1 MSTNKWLSAFV
12 DTRSMWLVMLAT
24 AAWLSA
30 TAGIRPLMLPDEGR
44 YVGIAWEIL
53 TTGDWL
59 VPRLDGMPFFHKPPL
74 FYWLTTL
81 SLSLFGAH
89 ELPARAASLVA
100 SLFAAVGLYWFVRR
114 YRDSQLATLS
124 IVILVTQPIFYAG
137 SQFANLD
144 MLVASLI
151 TLTILAGA
159 DAILRLEEKLP
170 YRAVLAISYV
180 FAALGILAKG
190 LIGIVLPGGVLL
202 LWLLWRRAWRSLPA
216 IFWLPGTLLLLLI
229 ALPWFFWMQHSYP
242 GFFDYFVVY
251 HHFRRFSETG
261 FNNQMAFWF
270 YIPVIFLATLPWSPW
285 FARAFVQVDHGD
297 AGRVGLRSLMV
308 IWFLFIVVFFS
319 LPSSKLLGYILPATP
334 PFAYLIAESFSH
346 WLDRDRTRALR
357 WYVGSLSLASIACVA
372 LVVGV
377 ALADKVS
384 AKSLASKASPLLQP
398 PDQVVLVDQYPYD
411 LPFYLQARKPAWV
424 VSDWQDP
431 EIAKRDNWRKELA
444 DAGEFDHASRQAVL
458 LTPAEFAARL
468 CSSAAGVLWIW
479 GKPSA
484 PELLPWL
491 QQQPVFTADQRHA
504 LWRLQPAALRKFC
517 GEKPSNG

>member
-1 MSTNKWLSAFV
+1 
-12 DTRSMWLVMLAT
+12 
-24 AAWLSA
+24 
-30 TAGIRPLMLPDEGR
+30 
-44 YVGIAWEIL
+44 
-53 TTGDWL
+53 
-59 VPRLDGMPFFHKPPL
+59 
-74 FYWLTTL
+74 L

-229 ALPWFFWMQHSYP
+229 ALPWFFFALPWFFWMQHSYP

-261 FNNQMAFWF
+261 FNNQMAFC
-270 YIPVIFLATLPWSPW
+270 IF
-285 FARAFVQVDHGD
+285 R
-297 AGRVGLRSLMV
+297 
-308 IWFLFIVVFFS
+308 
-319 LPSSKLLGYILPATP
+319 
-334 PFAYLIAESFSH
+334 SFSWPPCRGRH
-346 WLDRDRTRALR
+346 GLHAHSSRSTTEMP
-357 WYVGSLSLASIACVA
+357 GGLACEA
-372 LVVGV
+372 
-377 ALADKVS
+377 
-384 AKSLASKASPLLQP
+384 
-398 PDQVVLVDQYPYD
+398 
-411 LPFYLQARKPAWV
+411 
-424 VSDWQDP
+424 
-431 EIAKRDNWRKELA
+431 
-444 DAGEFDHASRQAVL
+444 
-458 LTPAEFAARL
+458 
-468 CSSAAGVLWIW
+468 
-479 GKPSA
+479 
-484 PELLPWL
+484 
-491 QQQPVFTADQRHA
+491 
-504 LWRLQPAALRKFC
+504 
-517 GEKPSNG
+517 